1 MRGNEMRLP
10 FFIFVIEIK
19 NDLSNSVG
27 VGVGVAIVG
36 VVSVLVG
43 VELTVHTEAIRGV
56 WFPYAMDCSG
66 AL

>member
-1 MRGNEMRLP
+1 M
-10 FFIFVIEIK
+10 IEIK

-27 VGVGVAIVG
+27 VGVGVVIVG
-36 VVSVLVG
+36 VVGVFVG

-56 WFPYAMDCSG
+56 WFPYAMDCLG